1 VRGVA
6 YGRARSTPAGARS
19 KSTCCGSPKT
29 KTMWRPG
36 NGVALAAA
44 TAAIAA
50 DPPPA
55 ERPPSKARSNGSN
68 GALTDSRSHGAV
80 VTDRPIVV
88 IDRRVLARDCLV
100 RCLRDAIEGRTIL
113 AFDTVAEWLAV
124 ADGHLQPSV
133 VLICVT
139 RYKGADQQATDDFV
153 LLKASSDVPCIV
165 LSDAEDCNQAVSAI
179 EDGAQGFIPATVS
192 LDVAVQAVRLV
203 EAGGTF
209 IPASVLILSQRAR
222 ETREENGHAVASLF
236 TVRQAAVLAALH
248 QGRSNKQIA
257 YQLQMSEGT
266 VKVHVREIMKKVHA
280 RNRTEVVLRTPHDQ
294 SA

>member
-1 VRGVA
+1 VRGNG
-6 YGRARSTPAGARS
+6 YGRARITPTLSSSTS
-19 KSTCCGSPKT
+19 CGSPKT
-29 KTMWRPG
+29 KNMWRHG

-44 TAAIAA
+44 AVAIGTT
-50 DPPPA
+50 PPPV
-55 ERPPSKARSNGSN
+55 ERPPSKTRSNGSN
-68 GALTDSRSHGAV
+68 GALSDSRSQGAV
-80 VTDRPIVV
+80 VADRPIVV

-124 ADGHLQPSV
+124 ADEHLQPTV
-133 VLICVT
+133 VLICAT
-139 RYKGADQQATDDFV
+139 RYKIGDQQATDDFV

-179 EDGAQGFIPATVS
+179 KDGAQGFIPATVS

-209 IPASVLILSQRAR
+209 IPASVLILAQRAN
-222 ETREENGHAVASLF
+222 ETREENGHPAASLF

-280 RNRTEVVLRTPHDQ
+280 RNRTEVVLRTHQDQ
-294 SA
+294 IA